1 MTRTYSMGQVLWY
14 LFSILLLPPRAGSCS
29 QKYTRRGQ
37 NASLRLPFTRWTP
50 TYSEIFGQV
59 QKGSWMLPC
68 LKQRKRTSKC
78 RGKEINASQQGT
90 LLIKRKKRCSRE
102 KQKRSQ
108 IFANAIRK
116 KRGRSGRSGKQDHL
130 VLFQGDIMLTKDQVK
145 GMINN
150 IPGCSIKQRNG
161 RSAHNIKERL
171 WPDGRV
177 SYQLSSSLQEHH
189 KVVIRSALQQLQS
202 KLDSCVRFEEVSIG
216 NRILVVFSKYS
227 RSFVG
232 YLGRLQELE
241 LGHFGNKVIW
251 HEFLHAIGLH
261 HTQTRSDRINHIK
274 ILWDNV
280 ENGKKGQK
288 HSGSLKLLHHRN
300 TITDQSRT
308 ALWTAETAY
317 IAFTTYG
324 VCTVNQ
330 GGRSWQPFCEDK
342 NGHKSFRQ
350 ARIFYFRRFGA

>member
-1 MTRTYSMGQVLWY
+1 MCLICQILTLLSKSIFFKRIPNGSVTTAYSMGQVLWY
-14 LFSILLLPPRAGSCS
+14 LFNILLLPPRAGSCS

-90 LLIKRKKRCSRE
+90 LLIKRKRRCSRE

-116 KRGRSGRSGKQDHL
+116 KRGRSGRSGKQDHM

-280 ENGKKGQK
+280 ENGKKGAK
-288 HSGSLKLLHHRN
+288 TFREFK
-300 TITDQSRT
+300 T
-308 ALWTAETAY
+308 
-317 IAFTTYG
+317 FT
-324 VCTVNQ
+324 
-330 GGRSWQPFCEDK
+330 P
-342 NGHKSFRQ
+342 
-350 ARIFYFRRFGA
+350 